1 MGRSRTAGRP
11 DLAAG
16 AQPRV
21 RAPAML
27 VAGGADVGATRR
39 FQELGSTPR
48 GGRMAEAQERGATRV
63 EASRPSFVVGPP
75 EVSEP
80 RRRVSVHL
88 LPPPRRAQVLQQL
101 QPLERLLLSRVCC
114 DCADLAAAAR
124 TLGLT
129 QEDAARLWRRLDE
142 LILAVTP

>member
-1 MGRSRTAGRP
+1 
-11 DLAAG
+11 
-16 AQPRV
+16 
-21 RAPAML
+21 
-27 VAGGADVGATRR
+27 
-39 FQELGSTPR
+39 
-48 GGRMAEAQERGATRV
+48 
-63 EASRPSFVVGPP
+63 
-75 EVSEP
+75 
-80 RRRVSVHL
+80 
-88 LPPPRRAQVLQQL
+88 VLQQL